1 MTLHSTASKMY
12 QSLSGDNPNRT
23 MRKDIAGLLAARL
36 DAESGKHRAAHE
48 PSDDLKQQLVD
59 AIEKGRYM
67 FWAGAVDQRVL
78 SSERYPTG
86 AWAYATLNA
95 AYFDEHAKRVALEEA
110 GGPLCVGLLED
121 HHRRQ
126 RHTLY
131 AMAAIGQELEKW
143 ASTSPMDGSR
153 SASELLDGESTLQR
167 GLTPHG
173 YTLARTIQHLGEVCR
188 VLKADVPHAPD
199 TETLRHSFDPG
210 RLSITVQQQ
219 SLTQAS
225 FSAEYEGRPLFDRAT
240 DALLTLLQ
248 MSPTKCTERCVVSVL
263 PDLLTHVGFIREQYV
278 SALSQRDDALDIL
291 QQLANETL
299 ALIAA
304 RDHEL
309 NRPTTA
315 ADVLRETA
323 ISLLTRI
330 DAQYDAVQVPWTQC
344 TVDGRHG
351 VIGAVSHVYRGRD
364 AVNQAITHREEL
376 ESRGYVD
383 LKIAC
388 DVERQPLE
396 HLSHL
401 FFNARPDAYLSGYAA
416 QDRRGFAAEE
426 VDPLA
431 PEGKVKNLLDWSD
444 I

>member
-1 MTLHSTASKMY
+1 MTLYSTASKVY
-12 QSLSGDNPNRT
+12 QSLSGDNPNRAL
-23 MRKDIAGLLAARL
+23 RKDIADLLATRL
-36 DAESGKHRAAHE
+36 AAESHKALHG
-48 PSDDLKQQLVD
+48 PSDELKQQLID
-59 AIEKGRYM
+59 AIDKGRYM

-78 SSERYPTG
+78 THERYPTA

-95 AYFDEHAKRVALEEA
+95 AYFDANAKRTALEEA
-110 GGPLCVGLLED
+110 GGPLCIGLLED

-143 ASTSPMDGSR
+143 ALNRPMDGSR
-153 SASELLDGESTLQR
+153 SVIRLFDGESTLQL
-167 GLTPHG
+167 GANPHG
-173 YTLARTIQHLGEVCR
+173 YALARTIQHLGEVCR

-199 TETLRHSFDPG
+199 TDTLRHSFDPG
-210 RLSITVQQQ
+210 RLSITLQQL
-219 SLTQAS
+219 SVTQGS
-225 FSAEYEGRPLFDRAT
+225 FSAEYEGRALFDGSV
-240 DALLTLLQ
+240 DAQMTLVP
-248 MSPTKCTERCVVSVL
+248 MSPKEGAQHYDVAYL
-263 PDLLTHVGFIREQYV
+263 PDLLTHVGLIREQHL
-278 SALSQRDDALDIL
+278 SALAQRDDAPEIL
-291 QQLANETL
+291 QQLANETI
-299 ALIAA
+299 ALVAA

-323 ISLLTRI
+323 IALLTRI
-330 DAQYDAVQVPWTQC
+330 DFQYETIQIPWTHC
-344 TVDGRHG
+344 TVDGRQG
-351 VIGAVSHVYRGRD
+351 VIGEVTHAFRGED
-364 AVNQAITHREEL
+364 AAAQAMTRREEL

-396 HLSHL
+396 YLSHL
-401 FFNARPDAYLSGYAA
+401 FLKARPDAYLSAYVS
-416 QDRRGFAAEE
+416 QDSTLPDAEG